1 MAVHQLLSTL
11 PQIKLERG
19 YVVQF
24 EAIDPSTGLAVT
36 GVTVNNVS
44 LTTDQ
49 EATFGPTDPQDTFP
63 LLLPSADS

>member
-19 YVVQF
+19 YTVQF
-24 EAIDPSTGLAVT
+24 EAIDPNTGLAVT

-49 EATFGPTDPQDTFP
+49 EATFGPANAVLVLPFLTPTDQG
-63 LLLPSADS
+63 